1 MRKVG
6 DEEVRQARHTGG
18 PWAKFYGVPAL
29 EAQPGEVGERKM
41 CCSDAG
47 LGELGHAHRWGKT
60 QVGAAENGEFI
71 SKI

>member
-18 PWAKFYGVPAL
+18 PWAKFYGVTAL

-47 LGELGHAHRWGKT
+47 LG
-60 QVGAAENGEFI
+60 
-71 SKI
+71 